1 MNTAARV
8 FHQAP
13 RPISSS
19 EFKDA
24 VDAVCR
30 PRFPTARFARP
41 QRIGKLSQH
50 LFASQDIDIHQ
61 LWQSAEV

>member
-1 MNTAARV
+1 MTTAFRV
-8 FHQAP
+8 FHHAP
-13 RPISSS
+13 RPIQIS

-41 QRIGKLSQH
+41 QRIGNWLDALQ
-50 LFASQDIDIHQ
+50 LFMR
-61 LWQSAEV
+61 LTLL